1 MADEKYVMY
10 KNGKFSTSD
19 EGGGGGGS
27 STLAG
32 LSDVLLTSIANGQI
46 LKWNAT
52 DEKFENEDLYDNN
65 SIITPN
71 VSGSGSKI
79 FSKYIGY
86 SAKDGY
92 TSFPFVQFTGTWQS
106 VMGIIISSGAGI
118 YAYNLMVNGSY
129 GIQREVKTAI
139 IEPDSS
145 RKPTFSYNSST
156 HILSVS
162 LGNWEYGYFIGLCGG
177 SFISS

>member
-32 LSDVLLTSIANGQI
+32 LSDVLLTSLANGQI

-52 DEKFENEDLYDNN
+52 DEKFENENLYNSD
-65 SIITPN
+65 SIIPPN
-71 VSGSGSKI
+71 ISGSGSKI
-79 FSKYIGY
+79 FSKFIGY
-86 SAKDGY
+86 SLADAY
-92 TSFPFVQFTGTWQS
+92 TSFPFVEFTGAWQS
-106 VMGIIISSGAGI
+106 IMGIVLSRSSGI
-118 YAYNLMVNGSY
+118 YGYNLMVNASY
-129 GIQREVKTAI
+129 GVQREVKTTI

-162 LGNWEYGYFIGLCGG
+162 LGNWEYGYFIGFCDG